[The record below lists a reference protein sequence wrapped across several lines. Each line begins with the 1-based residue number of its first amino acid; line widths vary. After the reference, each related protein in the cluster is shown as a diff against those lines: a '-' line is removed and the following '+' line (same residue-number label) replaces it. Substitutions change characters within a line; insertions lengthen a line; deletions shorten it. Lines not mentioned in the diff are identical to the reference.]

1 MQLLSSVRLT
11 SNGGIQMKK
20 DWMST
25 KYLVLFFVLTLA
37 WTWLCGFI
45 PVLFGFTGTG
55 IGTFVFYFGGGAPS
69 VVALFMVFLTYPKD
83 KRKDYFRRCFSF
95 RQMGWKWPLI
105 TVAIF
110 TLMSVVSVSIGV
122 GLMGS
127 EMPGMDYIKAIAANP
142 LNIFLVILLSLV
154 SGPLNEEFGWR
165 VYALDRLLLK
175 FGFLRGSLIL
185 GFIWAIWHL
194 PWYFTPGQAQYNLL
208 QDSVFHAL
216 MFIPSVMMLS
226 VFVSFVYVK
235 TGRSI
240 LAGALVHMF
249 SNLIGSQLLSPY
261 TTEIS
266 MLVRYTNMVFF
277 LGVIVYAACSRKFK
291 EEAQAVIESIRKQE
305 QEDQCRS

>member
-1 MQLLSSVRLT
+1 
-11 SNGGIQMKK
+11 MKK
-20 DWMST
+20 KWMST
-25 KYLVLFFVLTLA
+25 KYLVLFIVLTLA
-37 WTWLCGFI
+37 WTWICGFI

-69 VVALFMVFLTYPKD
+69 VTALFLVFLTYPKD

-95 RQMGWKWPLI
+95 RQAGWKWPLI
-105 TVAIF
+105 TVFVFSA
-110 TLMSVVSVSIGV
+110 LSVLSLVIGA
-122 GLMGS
+122 GLLKF
-127 EMPGMDYIKAIAANP
+127 EMPTMDYIKAIAANP
-142 LNIFLVILLSLV
+142 LIIFLVILLSLI

-165 VYALDRLLLK
+165 GYALDRLLVR
-175 FGFLRGSLIL
+175 FGFLKGSLIL

-194 PWYFTPGQAQYNLL
+194 PWFFTPGQAQYNLL
-208 QDSVFHAL
+208 KDSVFHAL

-249 SNLIGSQLLSPY
+249 SNLIGSQLLSSY

-266 MLVRYTNMVFF
+266 MLIRYVNMVFF
-277 LGVIVYAACSRKFK
+277 FGVIIYAASSRRFK
-291 EEAQAVIESIRKQE
+291 AETAAVIEIIRE
-305 QEDQCRS
+305 QE